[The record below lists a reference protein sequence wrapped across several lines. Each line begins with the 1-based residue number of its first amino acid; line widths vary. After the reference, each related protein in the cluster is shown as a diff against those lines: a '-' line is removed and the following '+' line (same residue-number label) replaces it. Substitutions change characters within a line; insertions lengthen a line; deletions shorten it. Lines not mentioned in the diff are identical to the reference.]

1 MWFCPESLT
10 LGFCVVQ
17 IMLTVY
23 DDTVS
28 IEFCRRI
35 LREEVLLKNIP
46 KCDDDTGFTHHVL
59 VTKLRRCRPK
69 SLGMYEMYIDCNRIE
84 FFIDDPCFN
93 AMYGYTSRQIALG
106 KWKEIYAERLCV
118 SKIFFD
124 FAEKIIYDDLYGM
137 DENCPKV
144 VFSKR
149 FDEYFVVLYSPLSY
163 IHIEVPEVFARIYP
177 QYIWMYRIHDEEI
190 FSPC

>member
-1 MWFCPESLT
+1 
-10 LGFCVVQ
+10 
-17 IMLTVY
+17 MLTVY
-23 DDTVS
+23 EDTVS

-35 LREEVLLKNIP
+35 LREEVFLKNIP
-46 KCDDDTGFTHHVL
+46 KCDDDTGFTHRVL

-118 SKIFFD
+118 SKPFFD
-124 FAEKIIYDDLYGM
+124 FAEKIIYDDLYGI
-137 DENCPKV
+137 DENYPKV

-177 QYIWMYRIHDEEI
+177 QYTWMYKIHDEEI